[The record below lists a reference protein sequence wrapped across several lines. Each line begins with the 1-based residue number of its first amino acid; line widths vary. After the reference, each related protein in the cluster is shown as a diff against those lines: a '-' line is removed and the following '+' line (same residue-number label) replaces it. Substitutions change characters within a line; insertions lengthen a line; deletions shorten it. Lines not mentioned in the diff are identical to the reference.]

1 MTKKKAKSSATSV
14 SLNQT
19 PKKLISGS
27 VYNQKSLII
36 MSLVGICILV
46 SVVCVTLYRY
56 TSATV
61 TAPSDETTDDLNS
74 VCGNKDIW
82 RPVARKVRDE
92 EGSALWGSLRPGV
105 YFGTVCMLEL
115 KVLVNDLV
123 VLIVVIQ

>member
-19 PKKLISGS
+19 PKKIISGS
-27 VYNQKSLII
+27 VYNQKSLKI
-36 MSLVGICILV
+36 MSLVGICTCILV
-46 SVVCVTLYRY
+46 SVVCVTLYHY

-92 EGSALWGSLRPGV
+92 EGSASWGSLRPGV
-105 YFGTVCMLEL
+105 YFGNSVYMLEL
-115 KVLVNDLV
+115 KCAC
-123 VLIVVIQ
+123 